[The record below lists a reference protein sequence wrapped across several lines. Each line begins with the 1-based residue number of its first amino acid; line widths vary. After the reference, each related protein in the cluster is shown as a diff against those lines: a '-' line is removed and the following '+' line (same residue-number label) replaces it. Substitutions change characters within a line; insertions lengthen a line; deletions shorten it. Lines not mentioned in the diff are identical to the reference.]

1 MLNCHELDCTG
12 CPKKDDQ
19 KITGMAN
26 TLLKIQIKLYV
37 HHLIP

>member
-19 KITGMAN
+19 KITGIGH
-26 TLLKIQIKLYV
+26 TLLKIQIKLYI
-37 HHLIP
+37 HYLIP